1 MPEQRRLDPE
11 TILKRMKMEE
21 ADESDNSGILKI
33 YLGYS
38 AGVGKT
44 YRMLLN
50 AQNLKK
56 NGVDAVVGIAETHG
70 RVDTD
75 ALLNGLEIVPR
86 KKVVYQGITVDE
98 FDIDAVLKRR
108 PGLVLVDELAHTN
121 IPGSRHN
128 KRYEDIE
135 ELINN
140 GINVATTLN
149 VQHLESI
156 NDIIEQMTGVNVKET
171 VPDNFFDKADEIE
184 LVDIPIEELETRL
197 KEGKVY
203 IPEKARIAMLEFFKR
218 SNLMGLREL
227 SLRYTARQ
235 VSDELLDYMRQNAIK
250 SPIPV
255 GSRILVAISP
265 SLSSQKLIRIGHR
278 MSEDLDAEWFTVHVE
293 SVQFGNLE
301 ELQRTQ
307 VSKNLKL
314 AEDLG
319 AKTVTLIADRVA
331 DELASFAKENHI
343 TLILIGFSSRS
354 RFDNFIRGSVVDEL
368 IRKARPVQVMLV
380 DTSPE
385 PRRKVKK
392 TEGVKVLE
400 WTKYL
405 ASASVIIAFTL
416 LSYLFFKILGF
427 TNIIMIMLIP
437 VLLVSYFG
445 GRSQGIW
452 ASLLAVIALDFFFVK
467 PYYSFAISDILYL
480 PIFIIFFVV
489 GVTTSVLS
497 DLVRWRI
504 DRYRRQE
511 KFLNT
516 IYNFS
521 KELLTHNFL
530 NEILGSITN
539 NFGDFFKCDVM
550 ALLPGKEDTVKI
562 MASTERSMKFGEN
575 EIGISQWVY
584 KNGKTAGKGTDTLSS
599 SPWYYI
605 PMSANNSVIG
615 VIAVYKRGGGGDS
628 FTKEEI
634 AYLDSFANIAAMSV
648 SRALSMS
655 SYMDYV
661 IKSLETTKTEGE

>member
-1 MPEQRRLDPE
+1 MAEQRRLDPE
-11 TILKRMKMEE
+11 TILSRMKMEE
-21 ADESDNSGILKI
+21 ADESDKSGILKI

-50 AQNLKK
+50 ARNLKN
-56 NGVDAVVGIAETHG
+56 NGVDVVVGIAVTHG
-70 RVDTD
+70 RADTD
-75 ALLNGLEIVPR
+75 ALLSGLEIIPT
-86 KKVVYQGITVDE
+86 KEIIYQGITIKE

-108 PGLVLVDELAHTN
+108 PALVLVDELAHTN
-121 IPGSRHN
+121 VPGSRHN

-140 GINVATTLN
+140 GINVATALN

-156 NDIIEQMTGVNVKET
+156 NDIVQQMTGVSVKET
-171 VPDNFFDKADEIE
+171 VPDSFFDKADEIE
-184 LVDIPIEELETRL
+184 LVDIPIDELENRL

-203 IPEKARIAMLEFFKR
+203 IPENARIAMLEFFKR

-235 VSDELLDYMRQNAIK
+235 VSEELLDYMRQNAIK

-255 GSRILVAISP
+255 GSRILVAISA
-265 SLSSQKLIRIGHR
+265 SVSSQKLIRIGHR
-278 MSEDLDAEWFTVHVE
+278 MAEDLDAEWFTVHVE
-293 SVQFGNLE
+293 SIQFGNLDE
-301 ELQRTQ
+301 EQRSQ

-331 DELASFAKENHI
+331 DELASFAKENNI

-354 RFDNFIRGSVVDEL
+354 PLDNFIRGSVVDEM
-368 IRKARPVQVMLV
+368 IRKAKPVQVMLV

-385 PRRKVKK
+385 PRRK
-392 TEGVKVLE
+392 TRNHENGKVLE

-405 ASASVIIAFTL
+405 VSVLVVSATTF
-416 LSYLFFKILGF
+416 LSYVFFQTLGF
-427 TNIIMIMLIP
+427 TNIIMVMLLP
-437 VLLVSYFG
+437 VLLVSYYG

-452 ASLLAVIALDFFFVK
+452 ASFLSVVALDFFFAK
-467 PYYSFAISDILYL
+467 PKFSFAISDIRYL
-480 PIFIIFFVV
+480 PIFIVFFIV
-489 GVTTSVLS
+489 GATTSILS
-497 DLVRWRI
+497 DLVKWRI
-504 DRYRRQE
+504 DRYRKQE

-530 NEILGSITN
+530 NEILGSITKN
-539 NFGDFFKCDVM
+539 VGDFFKSDVVV
-550 ALLPGKEDTVKI
+550 LLPGKEDTVKI
-562 MASTERSMKFGEN
+562 MASTERSIAFGEN

-584 KNGKTAGKGTDTLSS
+584 KNSKTAGKGTNTLSS
-599 SPWYYI
+599 SQWYYI

-615 VIAVYKRGGGGDS
+615 VISIYKRERDIF
-628 FTKEEI
+628 FTKEESE
-634 AYLDSFANIAAMSV
+634 YLDSFANIAAMSL

-661 IKSLETTKTEGE
+661 LKSL